1 LLILNLE
8 KPKLTLQQNFQK
20 NETKIRKV
28 DEDNQQYN
36 DKWI

>member
-1 LLILNLE
+1 MLIFNLE
-8 KPKLTLQQNFQK
+8 KHKLTLQQNSQK
-20 NETKIRKV
+20 NVTKIRKV